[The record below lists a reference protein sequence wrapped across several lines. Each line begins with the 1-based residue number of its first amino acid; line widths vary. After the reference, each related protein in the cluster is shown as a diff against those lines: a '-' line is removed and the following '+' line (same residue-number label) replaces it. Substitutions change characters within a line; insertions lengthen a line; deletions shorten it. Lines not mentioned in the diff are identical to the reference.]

1 MSLVVP
7 YLRHSESLWRS
18 ERGPEGPLYLLNL
31 FLRIKLTHYQRS
43 ACAVLHCRVMSN
55 LRSCEIGPM
64 TQEHWEAVRVIYQ
77 EGIATGNATFETA
90 VPEWKEWDERHLP
103 SCRLVARSYS
113 NVLGWAALS
122 PVSSRCVY
130 GGVAEVSIY
139 VAEQARGQGIGRR
152 LLAALV
158 EASEQNGIWTLQAG
172 IFPEN
177 AASIQLHQQAGFRIV
192 GRRERIGCMDGRW
205 RDTVLMERRSAVV
218 GV

>member
-1 MSLVVP
+1 MSD
-7 YLRHSESLWRS
+7 
-18 ERGPEGPLYLLNL
+18 
-31 FLRIKLTHYQRS
+31 
-43 ACAVLHCRVMSN
+43 
-55 LRSCEIGPM
+55 LRSYEIGPM

-77 EGIATGNATFETA
+77 EGIATGNATFETS

-103 SCRLVARSYS
+103 SCRLVARSD
-113 NVLGWAALS
+113 NKVLGWAALS

-139 VAEQARGQGIGRR
+139 VAEEARGQGIGRR

-177 AASIQLHQQAGFRIV
+177 TASIHLHQHAGFRIV

-218 GV
+218 GI